1 MKAALLRHTK
11 RLEVRFIAHSSSTQ
25 NSKGSRSLF
34 LPFIFLTTVLA
45 CSTLRRLTN
54 TFFSGSTAY
63 SVIPYPTG
71 GGCSSWTAP

>member
-34 LPFIFLTTVLA
+34 LPFIVLTTVLA
-45 CSTLRRLTN
+45 CSMLRRLTN
-54 TFFSGSTAY
+54 GFVRSSPQQAINPGPKVFSLAR
-63 SVIPYPTG
+63 
-71 GGCSSWTAP
+71 